1 MSADPAIPATP
12 ASEPLPPAIPPS
24 DPIPPAVPLSQEMP
38 KPADLPNVPAP
49 EQPVY
54 AQPYP
59 SYAPVPPNQYPSQ
72 VAPQKG
78 KKNPIKLILVLLAM
92 LVLILAGAAGWY
104 EYVQEKAAHEIT
116 SNNLAQRVTEVTG
129 LKDKITANN
138 DQITQLN
145 SKVSDL
151 QTKNATLNE
160 DLTASRQKI
169 SSYSNQVDQLNKVVN
184 CGFTMPNKID
194 FTSNET
200 VSDSLKEMIGDMDS
214 TVTDSTWK
222 VIGNGTRTSL
232 QMFGTYDSFY
242 IFVVYFN
249 EDSKDGANSI
259 FFVNGECFLDLSN
272 N

>member
-12 ASEPLPPAIPPS
+12 ASEPLPPAM
-24 DPIPPAVPLSQEMP
+24 PASQEMP

-59 SYAPVPPNQYPSQ
+59 SYAPVPPNQYPPQ
-72 VAPQKG
+72 MAPQKA
-78 KKNPIKLILVLLAM
+78 KKSPAKLILVLLAM
-92 LVLILAGAAGWY
+92 LVLLIAGAAGWY
-104 EYVQEKAAHEIT
+104 EYVQEKAAHEVT
-116 SNNLAQRVTEVTG
+116 SNDLAQKVTDIAG
-129 LKDKITANN
+129 LKDTITANN

-145 SKVSDL
+145 SKVDDL
-151 QTKNATLNE
+151 QAKSATLNE

-169 SSYSNQVDQLNKVVN
+169 ASYSNQVDQLNKIVN
-184 CGFTMPNKID
+184 CSFTMPNKID

-200 VSDSLKEMIGDMDS
+200 VSNSLKEMIGDMDS
-214 TVTDSTWK
+214 TVTESSWK
-222 VIGNGTRTSL
+222 VIGSSTRTSL
-232 QMFGTYDSFY
+232 QMFGTFDAFY